1 MKRVIVTT
9 TLLAFALSAASPL
22 FAADTAAQKSAEAA
36 CKAQAEKEH
45 VAKDK
50 LDAYM
55 KSCIQKHAQAATT
68 PGGTPAQPAT
78 KVQ

>member
-1 MKRVIVTT
+1 MKRTTVTT

-22 FAADTAAQKSAEAA
+22 FAADTGAHQSAEAA

-50 LDAYM
+50 LDAYL
-55 KSCIQKHAQAATT
+55 KSCIPKHTQAATT
-68 PGGTPAQPAT
+68 HGGTPAKPAT